1 MKRIMVAGGMIAL
14 MAGAAQ
20 AGGYTAPVVEAAPV
34 VAQPVVAESGDWTGF
49 YAGGQLGYGS
59 SDFGAEDG
67 DGAFGGVHA
76 GYLYDLGRFVTGVEV
91 DYSAADLD
99 FGQGN
104 SIDRLGHIKA
114 IGGIDQGDWLL
125 YGTLGAAYVHA
136 DVGGTGYNDVIP
148 AVGLG
153 ANYKMSD
160 AWTLGSELMYHKG
173 DDFDGSGQDLEM
185 TTLSMKAS
193 FNF

>member
-1 MKRIMVAGGMIAL
+1 MKRIMVAGGMMAL

-20 AGGYTAPVVEAAPV
+20 AGGYTAPVVEAPV
-34 VAQPVVAESGDWTGF
+34 VTQTVVPETGDWTGF
-49 YAGGQLGYGS
+49 YAGGQLGYGNS
-59 SDFGAEDG
+59 NIGAEDG

-125 YGTLGAAYVHA
+125 YGSLGAAYVHA

-148 AVGLG
+148 AVGIG
-153 ANYKMSD
+153 ANYRMND
-160 AWTLGSELMYHKG
+160 AWTLGGELMYHKG
-173 DDFDGSGQDLEM
+173 DDFDGSGEDLEM